1 MSARRPIGFSPQE
14 ISALING
21 EVVSRHA
28 EEAAFLWLRRE
39 RTAHAPNCKLSH
51 LAALDERVEAHVDG
65 LRAAGEVGW
74 NYARQQLELEGHG
87 EVFTA
92 AVLAFESGSEEKIAL
107 VLERGAADPGTQHA
121 LASALAWA
129 TRATMESRVSRLLEG
144 DSAEHRRIGME
155 AARLLRLDPGPG
167 LAALLRDADPSLRA
181 SAARASGELGRMDLL
196 QELGLILRDGDAAC
210 RFAAAWASAML
221 GIRSPMVL
229 TTLREAALAMPEV
242 SKLAAE
248 TLVACI
254 DPGEALAWYGELRK
268 EASRRRLAIQVAG
281 CLGDPVLVEDLIEA
295 MNDVTLSRVAGESF
309 SRLTGVDLSF
319 SDLDGDAPAD
329 YDDSAYDD
337 PDDPQVELSYDHDLP
352 WPARS
357 SVETWWENRRADF
370 TAGRRYLLGKP
381 LGPQALHECLEK
393 GKQPQRAAAAL
404 LLALHAPGHVM
415 METTERGL
423 RQLRSS

>member
-1 MSARRPIGFSPQE
+1 
-14 ISALING
+14 
-21 EVVSRHA
+21 
-28 EEAAFLWLRRE
+28 
-39 RTAHAPNCKLSH
+39 
-51 LAALDERVEAHVDG
+51 
-65 LRAAGEVGW
+65 
-74 NYARQQLELEGHG
+74 
-87 EVFTA
+87 
-92 AVLAFESGSEEKIAL
+92 
-107 VLERGAADPGTQHA
+107 
-121 LASALAWA
+121 
-129 TRATMESRVSRLLEG
+129 
-144 DSAEHRRIGME
+144 
-155 AARLLRLDPGPG
+155 
-167 LAALLRDADPSLRA
+167 
-181 SAARASGELGRMDLL
+181 
-196 QELGLILRDGDAAC
+196 
-210 RFAAAWASAML
+210 
-221 GIRSPMVL
+221 MVL